1 MVMDRYTGWIGAYP
15 ARTKSAEEV
24 AISFQYFFGNESSM
38 VQRVYTD
45 GSLEFKKALQ
55 DLKISHDVSLP
66 YNPSTNGVAENS
78 IRRLKEGTRCTLI
91 QSGLSP
97 QWWAEA
103 ARAFVNYRNVTDLF
117 NGQTLYF
124 RSHGENYTGPIIPFG
139 AAIRY
144 LPNGPNKDY

>member
-1 MVMDRYTGWIGAYP
+1 MR
-15 ARTKSAEEV
+15 
-24 AISFQYFFGNESSM
+24 
-38 VQRVYTD
+38 
-45 GSLEFKKALQ
+45 
-55 DLKISHDVSLP
+55 ISHDVSLP

-117 NGQTLYF
+117 NGQTPYF
-124 RSHGENYTGPIIPFG
+124 RRHGENYTGPLIPFG
-139 AAIRY
+139 AAICY
-144 LPNGPNKDY
+144 LPNGPNKDYQHTFASKMRFGLFMGVEFDSNCKYKGNSLVIDAEDLAQAMLLSLIHI